1 VRGFL
6 AKFVALSIVSGTT
19 IGINKILMTYF
30 GLSLQASNWQLGAIS
45 AAETFGLAV
54 GTLPAGVLV
63 SRGNPRA
70 LYGQASAVL
79 AVCFLVIPRLG
90 VWFVLPPLMAFVGFC
105 IAFRIVSMNAI
116 FLGELRA
123 LGHGWAGWYR
133 GTLSLGTMAI
143 GPWFGNLFTR
153 AVGTKPS
160 FAISAGLFAV
170 MATLGV
176 LALPRKRANVVQSQ
190 TRKGNWLVPL
200 WQDRVVRQACLME
213 GLSGY
218 CASFFGTF
226 MLVIL
231 IRDHGWARE
240 RAIHILLL
248 NGCVYVSVLLGAG
261 WVLTKVTRAV
271 LDRLVYGAA
280 VVAMVGLGLAD
291 RPAFF
296 VVWTGLFSLALGFNN
311 LINIAA
317 VASSRCDRGHVSGVT
332 TLMQMFGGCLGSFL
346 GGVLSCLFHLQ
357 HLFVLFSLPWLAAV
371 LIRTRRREP
380 SPVNG
385 LPVAG
390 EVARE

>member
-6 AKFVALSIVSGTT
+6 AKFVALSVVSGTT

-54 GTLPAGVLV
+54 GTLPAGVLA

-116 FLGELRA
+116 FLGELRV
-123 LGHGWAGWYR
+123 LGHGYAGWYR

-143 GPWFGNLFTR
+143 GPWVGNLFTR
-153 AVGTKPS
+153 AIGTKQT
-160 FAISAGLFAV
+160 FAISAGLFAA
-170 MATLGV
+170 MATVGV
-176 LALPRKRANVVQSQ
+176 LALPRKRDDGAPLGRQ
-190 TRKGNWLVPL
+190 GNWLLPL
-200 WQDRVVRQACLME
+200 WQDRVVRHACLME

-240 RAIHILLL
+240 RAIQILLL
-248 NGCVYVSVLLGAG
+248 NGVAYVSVLLAAG
-261 WVLTKVTRAV
+261 WVLARVARTV
-271 LDRLVYGAA
+271 LDRLVYGTA
-280 VVAMVGLGLAD
+280 VVAMVGLGLAT

-296 VVWTGLFSLALGFNN
+296 VAWTALFSVALGFNN
-311 LINIAA
+311 LINITA
-317 VASSRCDRGHVSGVT
+317 VSSSRCDRGHVSGVT

-346 GGVLSCLFHLQ
+346 GGVLGCVFDLQ
-357 HLFVLFSLPWLAAV
+357 HLFVLFALPWLAAF
-371 LIRTRRREP
+371 LIRTRRNRQP
-380 SPVNG
+380 LSHG
-385 LPVAG
+385 LPAAT
-390 EVARE
+390 ELARE